1 MFKKI
6 LINKSLDGCLD
17 DVFTLYFC
25 SDKSQNSAIMKK
37 SKIICIIC
45 FALLMVYGKAEPTDP
60 PTGNEKI
67 DLKGQLATSAGPDD
81 VEAYVDSQAVYV
93 YFNQNFGNVSVDLFN
108 DTSGLIYSTVV
119 NTSVQQLLVIP
130 LSSAPSGT
138 YTIELNTFF
147 GHAEGEFGRE

>member
-1 MFKKI
+1 
-6 LINKSLDGCLD
+6 
-17 DVFTLYFC
+17 
-25 SDKSQNSAIMKK
+25 MKK
-37 SKIICIIC
+37 SKIFFIC

-67 DLKGQLATSAGPDD
+67 DLKGQLATNAGPDD
-81 VEAYVDSQAVYV
+81 VVAYVDDAAVYV

-119 NTSVQQLLVIP
+119 NTSVQQVLVIP
-130 LSSAPSGT
+130 LTGAPSGT
-138 YTIELNTFF
+138 YTIELNTVI